1 MPMSD
6 LQLKFDGSSDIM
18 TNIGLKIANFSLY
31 NCTSNIVCIKVFC
44 MNLKEDLINRTTV

>member
-18 TNIGLKIANFSLY
+18 TNIGLKIANISLQLYFEYSLY
-31 NCTSNIVCIKVFC
+31 QGI
-44 MNLKEDLINRTTV
+44 L